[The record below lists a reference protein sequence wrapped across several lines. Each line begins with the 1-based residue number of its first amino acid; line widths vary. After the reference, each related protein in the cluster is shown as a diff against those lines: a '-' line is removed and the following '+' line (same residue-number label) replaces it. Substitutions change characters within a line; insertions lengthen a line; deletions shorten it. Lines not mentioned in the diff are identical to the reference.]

1 MATSSDSS
9 GITRRGMLRTAGAL
23 AAALP
28 VVAAGAGVAIAKPP
42 PLPIGPAIPPG
53 RQVGITPILDGDQF
67 PIGALWPPPPSQI
80 TSARL
85 QEMKDSGI
93 NFFITGNYLDDGYI
107 VTRALGIARD
117 LGGLHVIVRDD
128 HDIANLAHW
137 FTITD
142 DRSVPMSISTADAVA
157 MANRAFGTYA
167 SYPSFAG
174 FSLLEDTEPWS
185 YDHLNATVAALRS
198 ANPYYL
204 RYSNLPPG
212 TGPDYQASVVQYAAK
227 TTAQMLSFDRY
238 PMLSDGSTDPDYINN
253 WADMRAAAAQV
264 GLPVW
269 GFIQTVGFD
278 GHRSPS
284 YDDIAWQVNT
294 SLAYGAKGVQ
304 YFTYWTP
311 TPERGHNFQPAMIDP
326 LGRRTQRYYDVQDIN
341 TGTLAGLGN
350 KLRAMKSESVTHANE
365 SAAPARSAR
374 FGPDNYVTDAS
385 GDAVVLSR
393 FVDKAGD
400 RWLLVVN
407 RSNRTPA
414 KATLK
419 LRSSSVARV
428 NQFDSRTSKVAAQR
442 DAGGVSVSL
451 RPGASA
457 LYQLSKH
464 G

>member
-1 MATSSDSS
+1 MATSSDFP
-9 GITRRGMLRTAGAL
+9 GITRRGALRTAGAL

-28 VVAAGAGVAIAKPP
+28 VVAAGTGVAFAKPP

-53 RQVGITPILDGDQF
+53 RSVTLTPIVSQDQF
-67 PIGALWPPPPSQI
+67 PVGALWPPPPSQ
-80 TSARL
+80 TTQARL
-85 QEMKDSGI
+85 QEMKDAGI

-107 VTRALGIARD
+107 VTRALGLADAI
-117 LGGLHVIVRDD
+117 GGLHVIVRDD
-128 HDIANLAHW
+128 HDIANMAYW

-142 DRSVPMSISTADAVA
+142 DRSVPMSISTSDAVV

-167 SYPSFAG
+167 SHPSFAG

-185 YDHLNATVAALRS
+185 YDRLNATVTALRA

-212 TGPDYQASVVQYAAK
+212 TGAGYQANVVQYAGRVG
-227 TTAQMLSFDRY
+227 AQMLSFDRY
-238 PMLSDGSTDPDYINN
+238 PMLADGSNDPDYVNN
-253 WADMRAAAAQV
+253 WADMRTAAAQI

-269 GFIQTVGFD
+269 GYIQTCGFD

-284 YDDIAWQVNT
+284 YNDIAWQVNT
-294 SLAYGAKGVQ
+294 SLAYGARGVQ

-311 TPERGHNFQPAMIDP
+311 TPERGGNFQPAMIDP
-326 LGRRTQRYYDVQDIN
+326 LGRRTQHYYDVQDIN

-350 KLRAMKSESVTHANE
+350 KLRAMTSESVTHANE
-365 SAAPARSAR
+365 SAAPARAVR
-374 FGPDNYVTDAS
+374 FGPDNYVTETS
-385 GDAVVLSR
+385 GSAVVLSR

-407 RSNRTPA
+407 RSHTAAA
-414 KATLK
+414 KATVR

-428 NQFDSRTSKVAAQR
+428 NQFDARTRKLSAQR
-442 DAGGVSVSL
+442 DAGGLSVSL
-451 RPGASA
+451 RPGAST

-464 G
+464 

>member
-9 GITRRGMLRTAGAL
+9 GITRRGVLRTAGAL
-23 AAALP
+23 AATLP
-28 VVAAGAGVAIAKPP
+28 MVAAGAGVAIAKPP
-42 PLPIGPAIPPG
+42 PLPVGPAIPPG

-157 MANRAFGTYA
+157 MANRAFGTYS

-174 FSLLEDTEPWS
+174 FSLLEDTEPWA
-185 YDHLNATVAALRS
+185 YGQLNATVSAMRS

-212 TGPDYQASVVQYAAK
+212 TGPSYQASVVAYAGQ

-238 PMLSDGSTDPDYINN
+238 PLWSDGSNDPDYVNN
-253 WADMRAAAAQV
+253 WADMRAAANQV

-269 GFIQTVGFD
+269 GYIQTLGFD

-304 YFTYWTP
+304 YFTYWQP
-311 TPERGHNFQPAMIDP
+311 GPDRGNFQAAMIDS
-326 LGRRTQRYYDVQDIN
+326 LGRKTQHWYDVQDIN
-341 TGTLAGLGN
+341 TSVLAGIGN
-350 KLRAMKSESVTHANE
+350 QVKAMKSESVTHANE
-365 SAAPARSAR
+365 TATPARSAR

-393 FVDKAGD
+393 FVDKNGD

-407 RSNRTPA
+407 RSNHTAA
-414 KATLK
+414 KATVK
-419 LRSSSVARV
+419 LRSSSVAAV
-428 NQFDSRTSKVAAQR
+428 SQFDTKSRKTTAQR
-442 DAGGVSVSL
+442 DPGGISVSL

-464 G
+464 K

>member
-1 MATSSDSS
+1 MATSSDAS
-9 GITRRGMLRTAGAL
+9 GITRRGALRTAGAL
-23 AAALP
+23 AAAVP
-28 VVAAGAGVAIAKPP
+28 VVAAGTGVAIAKPP

-53 RQVGITPILDGDQF
+53 RQVNLTPILSQDQF
-67 PIGALWPPPPSQI
+67 PVGALWPPPPSQI
-80 TSARL
+80 TQART
-85 QEMKDSGI
+85 QEMKDAGI

-107 VTRALGIARD
+107 VTRALSMAD
-117 LGGLHVIVRDD
+117 TVGGMHIIVRDD

-137 FTITD
+137 FTITN

-157 MANRAFGTYA
+157 MANRAFGTYV
-167 SYPSFAG
+167 SHPSFAG

-185 YDHLNATVAALRS
+185 YNQLNATVAALRA

-212 TGPDYQASVVQYAAK
+212 TGPGYQASVVEYAGKAG
-227 TTAQMLSFDRY
+227 AQMLSFDRY
-238 PMLSDGSTDPDYINN
+238 PMLSDGSTDPDYVNN

-284 YDDIAWQVNT
+284 YNDIAWQVNT

-311 TPERGHNFQPAMIDP
+311 APERGHNFQPAMIDS
-326 LGRRTQRYYDVQDIN
+326 LGRKTQHYYDVQDIN

-350 KLRAMKSESVTHANE
+350 KLRAMTSESVTHANE
-365 SAAPARSAR
+365 STAPARTAR
-374 FGPDNYVTDAS
+374 FGPDNFVTDTS
-385 GDAVVLSR
+385 GNAVVLSR

-407 RSNRTPA
+407 RSNTAAA
-414 KATLK
+414 KATVT

-428 NQFDSRTSKVAAQR
+428 NQFDSRTSKLSAQR
-442 DAGGVSVSL
+442 DAAGLSVSL
-451 RPGASA
+451 SPGAST

-464 G
+464 